1 MTNAW
6 EKTGRDAASEDI
18 AGGAEPC
25 ATLDEART
33 RCGAWL
39 RSQPSL
45 AVTDADVEACAGAYL
60 RAWESHRRDTSDA
73 PDLDAIEAR
82 WRRMGDLAVTRDED
96 GNLALT
102 DDEDGEGYGIVAR
115 MDCDDPG
122 FVEAAAALAGAPRD
136 IAALVARVRD
146 LAAKLDASAQALDDL
161 VAQVW
166 RATGETHEPPA
177 DVVALLERVAGLRES
192 HCERGEALSAMAR
205 RAVAAE
211 RLLDATEGTEREEEL
226 ARQIRAEASARVAAA
241 RREADQSAQKARDLA
256 GRLYAAEGEVRLLRE
271 RCASE
276 RREGAIAMRDRI
288 ARAADEHGFGDVV
301 RGVRLP
307 PVDASGEGAEA
318 MRQAYATGRTDGA
331 ATMRD
336 AAARRAA
343 EKGRMYAGACTNVGD
358 DIAAAIRALPLP
370 EAP

>member
-146 LAAKLDASAQALDDL
+146 LAAKLDASAQAFDAL
-161 VAQVW
+161 VADVW
-166 RATGETHEPPA
+166 RAAGETHEPPA
-177 DVVALLERVAGLRES
+177 DVGALL
-192 HCERGEALSAMAR
+192 
-205 RAVAAE
+205 
-211 RLLDATEGTEREEEL
+211 
-226 ARQIRAEASARVAAA
+226 ARVAAA
-241 RREADQSAQKARDLA
+241 RRE
-256 GRLYAAEGEVRLLRE
+256 
-271 RCASE
+271 
-276 RREGAIAMRDRI
+276 
-288 ARAADEHGFGDVV
+288 
-301 RGVRLP
+301 
-307 PVDASGEGAEA
+307 GAEA
-318 MRQAYATGRTDGA
+318 MREQCAQ
-331 ATMRD
+331 
-336 AAARRAA
+336 AAARVASAWARCECRCACGSSLAGLAAA
-343 EKGRMYAGACTNVGD
+343 EAC
-358 DIAAAIRALPLP
+358 AAEIRALPIV

>member
-1 MTNAW
+1 MT
-6 EKTGRDAASEDI
+6 
-18 AGGAEPC
+18 
-25 ATLDEART
+25 
-33 RCGAWL
+33 
-39 RSQPSL
+39 
-45 AVTDADVEACAGAYL
+45 
-60 RAWESHRRDTSDA
+60 A
-73 PDLDAIEAR
+73 PDTGEALDLAAIEAR
-82 WRRMGDLAVTRDED
+82 ANAASEGPWHTEEDVDGDDGPGMVFGPPREYVAETYTGDESGRAVADAVAGGPAQQHANARFI
-96 GNLALT
+96 AHART
-102 DDEDGEGYGIVAR
+102 DV
-115 MDCDDPG
+115 P
-122 FVEAAAALAGAPRD
+122 
-136 IAALVARVRD
+136 ALVARVRD
-146 LAAKLDASAQALDDL
+146 LTAKLDASAQAFDAL